1 MFKIDAMIHTKELR
15 FGNKVQT
22 QDGEIITVQQ
32 LLHNSVICHIQTEVN
47 ADSFEFSSTSYT
59 EYLFELNDVIREL
72 DYDEILPIA
81 LTPEILKQ
89 FGFRNFVRE
98 EWIISVGNSH
108 IDFVYIDNVLKL
120 RCPAPSLSNI
130 KYVHQ
135 LQNLL
140 FAITGQELDME

>member
-1 MFKIDAMIHTKELR
+1 MIHTKELR

-22 QDGEIITVQQ
+22 RQGEIISIQQ
-32 LLHNSVICHIQTEVN
+32 ILSNTIVCETQIEVN
-47 ADSFEFSSTSYT
+47 SEALALSGPSSET
-59 EYLFELNDVIREL
+59 EYMFELNEVVREF
-72 DYDEILPIA
+72 DADEIYPIA

-89 FGFRNFVRE
+89 CGFRNFVRE

-108 IDFVYIDNVLKL
+108 IDFVYVDNVLKL

-130 KYVHQ
+130 RYLHQ

-140 FAITGQELDME
+140 FAITSQELEVELERA